1 MNTWRADA
9 AATFRVLDVN
19 RDGDASP
26 RSLLP
31 LACSFSRSCFLPC
44 SLGSLLASSL
54 AGCFPLD
61 VWLASAGVLSLDE
74 LRQGLA
80 DIGITDEQIDQL
92 HTDLD
97 TDQDG
102 KVLLK

>member
-1 MNTWRADA
+1 L
-9 AATFRVLDVN
+9 FLL
-19 RDGDASP
+19 
-26 RSLLP
+26 SLLF
-31 LACSFSRSCFLPC
+31 LA
-44 SLGSLLASSL
+44 LLAWFL
-54 AGCFPLD
+54 ARFFACWLLPLD

-92 HTDLD
+92 SFELD